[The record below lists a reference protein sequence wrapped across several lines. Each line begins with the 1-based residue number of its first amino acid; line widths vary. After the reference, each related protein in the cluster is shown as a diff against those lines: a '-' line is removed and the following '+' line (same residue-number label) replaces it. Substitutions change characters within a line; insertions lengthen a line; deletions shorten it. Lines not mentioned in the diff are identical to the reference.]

1 MASPN
6 SREAQLGR
14 MIAAAQAAGLT
25 VHAVEAE
32 GRRVRLF
39 TSPLAGGLPESQP
52 AEDDAD
58 RWLRE
63 QLEGPASGG
72 ASRPQA
78 SRDGRAR

>member
-1 MASPN
+1 MSPN

-32 GRRVRLF
+32 GRRVRIF
-39 TSPLAGGLPESQP
+39 TSPLGEGLPGPAP

-63 QLEGPASGG
+63 RRA
-72 ASRPQA
+72 RKT
-78 SRDGRAR
+78 GRAAQGTGDALDR